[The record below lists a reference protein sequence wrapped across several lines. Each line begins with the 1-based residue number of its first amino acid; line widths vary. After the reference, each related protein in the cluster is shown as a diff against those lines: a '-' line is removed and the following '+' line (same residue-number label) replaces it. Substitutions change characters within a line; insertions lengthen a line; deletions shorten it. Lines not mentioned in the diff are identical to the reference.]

1 VQGDN
6 QGIDELDHYLSP
18 GLKGSVGQKK
28 DSKNSTTPY
37 GLGST
42 PAGSRKVIDW
52 PNLCQ
57 GSDEKKLMGDC
68 ELGDYSCAKLLREME
83 ATTSNSR
90 DDHLCM
96 AKGDDELVTIP
107 ESGLANMDQGE
118 GLPAHL
124 YDLPEIDGQD
134 GGGG

>member
-1 VQGDN
+1 
-6 QGIDELDHYLSP
+6 
-18 GLKGSVGQKK
+18 
-28 DSKNSTTPY
+28 
-37 GLGST
+37 
-42 PAGSRKVIDW
+42 
-52 PNLCQ
+52 LCQ

-96 AKGDDELVTIP
+96 AEGDDELVRIP

-134 GGGG
+134 GGGVKVGIQ